1 MILLQHNIVF
11 LCHIYKFNDMEIH
24 REITPLNEND
34 CFLVFDR
41 HKFSFDY
48 PIHFHPEYEINFV
61 RGGKGAKRIVGDHF
75 GEIGEFELVLVGPN
89 IYHGWENFKN
99 NLSKEM
105 YEITIQFPRFLFTSE
120 ILNKNILKPI
130 KELFKNAK
138 HGILFSEETA
148 KNLESKLNII
158 SKKNGFD
165 NFLDFQSLLYDLAV
179 SRGQKILTNLSF
191 EDQDDFHNSNR
202 IEKVFKFVKQNYS
215 NKIKI
220 EEAAKEVNMSIISFS
235 RLIKQRTG
243 KTFVE
248 FVNELRLGYATRKLI
263 DTNDSVSE
271 ICYKC
276 GFNNI
281 SNFNRIFKKKQNC
294 TPSEFRMNFKANKT
308 II

>member
-1 MILLQHNIVF
+1 M
-11 LCHIYKFNDMEIH
+11 DIH

-41 HKFSFDY
+41 LKNDFDF
-48 PIHFHPEYEINFV
+48 PIHFHPEFEINFIK
-61 RGGKGAKRIVGDHF
+61 GGKGAKRIVGDHI
-75 GEIGEFELVLVGPN
+75 GEIEDYELVMVGPN
-89 IYHGWENFKN
+89 IYHGWENYKN
-99 NLSKEM
+99 DNSKKM
-105 YEITIQFPRFLFTSE
+105 YEITIQFPRYLFDAQL
-120 ILNKNILKPI
+120 LNKNILKPI
-130 KELFKNAK
+130 KELFKNAN
-138 HGILFSEETA
+138 HGVLFSQETT

-165 NFLDFQSLLYDLAV
+165 NFIDFQSLLYDLAI

-191 EDQDDFHNSNR
+191 DDQNDFHNSDR
-202 IEKVFKFVKQNYS
+202 IEKIFKYVKENYQ
-215 NKIKI
+215 NKIRV
-220 EEAAKEVNMSIISFS
+220 EDAAKKINMSVISFS

-248 FVNELRLGYATRKLI
+248 FVNELRLGYATRQLI
-263 DTNDSVSE
+263 DTNDSVSQ
-271 ICYKC
+271 ICYNC

-294 TPSEFRMNFKANKT
+294 TPSEFRLNFKVTKK